1 MFQYAVIILLILAI
15 SIAAIFSYWYLED
28 KKNALYENT
37 ILDGVLPQPAITG
50 NSVELSLNSR
60 VSYHEGYKGRTSD
73 EWLSNVLWAAGRSPT
88 TGAYRNIFVTLPD
101 GKYQY
106 DALNHSLSN
115 RTSGSSGKAA
125 FVLDYD
131 RERDFDAGVS
141 YMFALLG
148 SVSMWNVSV
157 VTISLYDVN
166 QDGLVNQIDRDIV
179 WNSISTNIYCQR
191 CDINKDNMVEI
202 YDWVMVSQNSG

>member
-1 MFQYAVIILLILAI
+1 MGSLLIVPSPPILTMISKMFQYAVIILLILTI
-15 SIAAIFSYWYLED
+15 SIAAIFSYRYLED
-28 KKNALYENT
+28 KKNALYENE
-37 ILDGVLPQPAITG
+37 ILDGVLPQPVMTG

-73 EWLSNVLWAAGRSPT
+73 EWLSNVLWATGRAPV
-88 TGAYRNIFVTLPD
+88 TGDHRNIFVTLPD

-106 DALNHSLSN
+106 DPVTHSFSN

-125 FVLDYD
+125 FILDYD

-148 SVSMWNVSV
+148 SVSMWNGTGSQLA
-157 VTISLYDVN
+157 SCPKQEFLYFGIMDVN
-166 QDGLVNQIDRDIV
+166 GVTDELAVR
-179 WNSISTNIYCQR
+179 SC
-191 CDINKDNMVEI
+191 
-202 YDWVMVSQNSG
+202 